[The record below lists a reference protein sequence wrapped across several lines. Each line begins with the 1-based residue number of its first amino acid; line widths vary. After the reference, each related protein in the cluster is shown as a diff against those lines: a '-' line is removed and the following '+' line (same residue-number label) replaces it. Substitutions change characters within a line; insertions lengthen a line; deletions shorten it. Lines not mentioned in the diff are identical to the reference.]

1 MEGFIQFAPRAV
13 IVDDEPA
20 IREYVAM
27 VARQAG
33 FEVDL
38 ASSGTELI
46 DHLAEPFPHIIV
58 LDLNMA
64 HTDGV
69 QVMRELARRKID
81 SRIVIFSGGAKGA
94 DEKIFDECKGIRDGG
109 GFGSIIG
116 RNSFQRKKPD
126 ALKFLDQVM
135 KIYAG

>member
-1 MEGFIQFAPRAV
+1 EGFIQFAPRAV

-81 SRIVIFSGGAKGA
+81 SRIVIFSGSDIRVIEAASEIARQHGLRIGAVLQKPV
-94 DEKIFDECKGIRDGG
+94 
-109 GFGSIIG
+109 
-116 RNSFQRKKPD
+116 RK
-126 ALKFLDQVM
+126 
-135 KIYAG
+135 